1 MCKTGFRYEK
11 AKIHKG
17 KLVWIP
23 IFGPSTLLFFSLY
36 ISLSLLLSLYLSIYL
51 SISLPLS
58 LCTPYEYERVYIFTI
73 LLIHITIFF
82 ALHFNL
88 HYSHLHSWKY
98 DIRCCAETRVHYIYI
113 LLNCFTF
120 TENGRKECN
129 VISYIIL

>member
-1 MCKTGFRYEK
+1 MCNTGFWYEK
-11 AKIHKG
+11 ANFHKG

-23 IFGPSTLLFFSLY
+23 IFGPSTPLSFSPY
-36 ISLSLLLSLYLSIYL
+36 VSLSLSLSLCLSL
-51 SISLPLS
+51 FLS

-82 ALHFNL
+82 ALHVNL
-88 HYSHLHSWKY
+88 HYTHLHSWKY
-98 DIRCCAETRVHYIYI
+98 YIRCCAETRVHYIYI